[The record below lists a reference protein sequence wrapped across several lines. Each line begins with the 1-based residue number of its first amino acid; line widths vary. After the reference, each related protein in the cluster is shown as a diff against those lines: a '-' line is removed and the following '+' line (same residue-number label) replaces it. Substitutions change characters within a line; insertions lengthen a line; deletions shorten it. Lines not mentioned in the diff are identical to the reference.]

1 MHSSEYSSMKPLTR
15 DISLTLIVKLLL
27 LFLLWWFCVRSMHP
41 TLEKKENWLLG
52 SKKQAV
58 SSQTIRG
65 DINDSSK

>member
-1 MHSSEYSSMKPLTR
+1 MKPLTR

-27 LFLLWWFCVRSMHP
+27 LFLLWWFCVRTMHP
-41 TLEKKENWLLG
+41 TLEKSDAWLLG
-52 SKKQAV
+52 TKKPAV